1 MLRPPTC
8 PAAVGAFGSDPL
20 GHVIND
26 AWFRMAWG
34 GSDSYWLPG
43 ARREEPTGGAAI
55 AVVERII
62 GVESAVI
69 AEGAGPTY
77 LGMNLETDRPR
88 RQRMSRAATADAMEC
103 VTLCHLRS

>member
-1 MLRPPTC
+1 MSLTT
-8 PAAVGAFGSDPL
+8 L
-20 GHVIND
+20 GLG
-26 AWFRMAWG
+26 WPG

-69 AEGAGPTY
+69 ADGAGPTY

-88 RQRMSRAATADAMEC
+88 RQRMSRAAAARRDGMRNFVSSPLVKRVERDRDRAA
-103 VTLCHLRS
+103 LP